1 MPEKKANI
9 KEILAA
15 NLRYNRR
22 KKGLTQEKLA
32 EAADISLRYLA
43 MLELGNSFP
52 SGETLEKLSNALDI
66 QTFQLFYPSSTP
78 EGAMLHLEQSIIAN
92 LEKIVRTVLKQSEN
106 DLSKKTELKAEL
118 EQLRQDIIQGIKN
131 NYDDKLEKTIVF
143 NIENVVKMSVKQ
155 AVAAEFKNLKKGKKG
170 I

>member
-1 MPEKKANI
+1 LKAIIILFKGKMPKKKASI

-32 EAADISLRYLA
+32 EMADMSLRYLA

-52 SGETLEKLSNALDI
+52 SGEMLEKLSKALDI
-66 QTFQLFYPSSTP
+66 QAFQLFYPLSTP

-92 LEKIVRTVLKQSEN
+92 IEKAVSTVLKQSEN
-106 DLSKKTELKAEL
+106 APSIRKEL
-118 EQLRQDIIQGIKN
+118 EQLRQEIKN
-131 NYDDKLEKTIVF
+131 DIENAFGEKLERSIT
-143 NIENVVKMSVKQ
+143 NAIEKAISAQ
-155 AVAAEFKNLKKGKKG
+155 CKGKE
-170 I
+170 